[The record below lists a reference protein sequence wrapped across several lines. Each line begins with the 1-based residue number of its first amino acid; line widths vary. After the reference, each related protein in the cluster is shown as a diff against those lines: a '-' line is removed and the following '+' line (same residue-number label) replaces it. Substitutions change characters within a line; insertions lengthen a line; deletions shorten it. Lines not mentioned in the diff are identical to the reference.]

1 MQPLSVYGVAKVLES
16 GHPNFKEGD
25 LVWGITRWEEYSL
38 LTETDALFK
47 IQHTDVPLSYYTGIL
62 DKILVLGSGR
72 RSCAWFPDS
81 KRLVC
86 GSSDPEK
93 CIYMWDCHGNEIKA
107 WRGMRMPKILDL
119 AVTPDGE
126 SLISIFS
133 EKEVRIFNLVTNSE
147 RVISEKHSI
156 TSLSISVD
164 GKFFIVNLNSQEI
177 HMWDV
182 AGKWDTPLKYMGH
195 KQDK

>member
-1 MQPLSVYGVAKVLES
+1 MQALSGYGVAKVLES
-16 GHPNFKEGD
+16 GHPNFKEGA

-62 DKILVLGSGR
+62 
-72 RSCAWFPDS
+72 
-81 KRLVC
+81 
-86 GSSDPEK
+86 
-93 CIYMWDCHGNEIKA
+93 
-107 WRGMRMPKILDL
+107 
-119 AVTPDGE
+119 VT
-126 SLISIFS
+126 S
-133 EKEVRIFNLVTNSE
+133 SE
-147 RVISEKHSI
+147 RLISEKHSI

-182 AGKWDTPLKYMGH
+182 AGKWETPLNYMGH